1 MKSRAY
7 RVYLLFKV
15 CFSLLFSMAT
25 VLSIVYHLEVVGLNP
40 LQLVLVGTALETACF
55 LFEIPTGLVADL
67 YSRRRSV
74 LIGLFLYGAGFLM
87 EGALPWFGAVLLAQV
102 VWGCGDTFIT
112 GALEAWI
119 ASEEQ
124 GSPMDGVFLRG
135 SQLSRLGGMAGVVL
149 GWGCGDTFITGA
161 LEAWIA
167 SEEQGSPMDGVFLR
181 GSQLSRLGGMAGV
194 VLGTLLGGISLQLPL
209 ILSGALMI
217 ALGCVMMRIMPETN
231 FRPAVES
238 RKSLIRDAVGLMR
251 LNLRF
256 AKGAPALLALL
267 GVTLCGGL
275 ASEGFDRLSV
285 AHFLNDAVL
294 PAWGSLNTAVWFG
307 LISLLMLGVTL
318 CGGLASEGFDRL
330 SVAHFLNDAVLPA
343 WGSLNTAVWF
353 GLISLLS
360 SALSAAAVQILI
372 VRLEKRG
379 SLSRRGWVMFT
390 SAGYMAGLLLFAAG
404 RNFGFLLVMFLL
416 ASVMRALKEP
426 ITEAW
431 MNDQVEERL
440 RASVFS
446 ANGQMDALGQIVGG
460 PLSGL
465 AAQRISTPWGLACT
479 ALFMMP
485 VLLLAPLAERLTGRR
500 GAGRTN
506 EERL

>member
-102 VWGCGDTFIT
+102 V
-112 GALEAWI
+112 
-119 ASEEQ
+119 
-124 GSPMDGVFLRG
+124 
-135 SQLSRLGGMAGVVL
+135 
-149 GWGCGDTFITGA
+149 WGCGDTFITGA

-294 PAWGSLNTAVWFG
+294 PAWGSLNT
-307 LISLLMLGVTL
+307 S
-318 CGGLASEGFDRL
+318 
-330 SVAHFLNDAVLPA
+330 
-343 WGSLNTAVWF
+343 VWF

-360 SALSAAAVQILI
+360 STLSAAAVQILI

-500 GAGRTN
+500 SAGRTN

>member
-149 GWGCGDTFITGA
+149 G
-161 LEAWIA
+161 
-167 SEEQGSPMDGVFLR
+167 
-181 GSQLSRLGGMAGV
+181 
-194 VLGTLLGGISLQLPL
+194 TLLGGISLQLPL

-256 AKGAPALLALL
+256 AKGAPALLAL
-267 GVTLCGGL
+267 
-275 ASEGFDRLSV
+275 
-285 AHFLNDAVL
+285 
-294 PAWGSLNTAVWFG
+294 
-307 LISLLMLGVTL
+307 LGVTL

>member
-149 GWGCGDTFITGA
+149 G
-161 LEAWIA
+161 
-167 SEEQGSPMDGVFLR
+167 
-181 GSQLSRLGGMAGV
+181 
-194 VLGTLLGGISLQLPL
+194 TLLGGISLQLPL

-256 AKGAPALLALL
+256 AKGAPALLAL
-267 GVTLCGGL
+267 
-275 ASEGFDRLSV
+275 
-285 AHFLNDAVL
+285 
-294 PAWGSLNTAVWFG
+294 
-307 LISLLMLGVTL
+307 LGVTL

-479 ALFMMP
+479 ALFMTP

>member
-135 SQLSRLGGMAGVVL
+135 SQM
-149 GWGCGDTFITGA
+149 
-161 LEAWIA
+161 
-167 SEEQGSPMDGVFLR
+167 
-181 GSQLSRLGGMAGV
+181 SRLGGMAGV

-238 RKSLIRDAVGLMR
+238 RKSLIRDAAGLMR

-256 AKGAPALLALL
+256 AKGAPALLAL
-267 GVTLCGGL
+267 
-275 ASEGFDRLSV
+275 
-285 AHFLNDAVL
+285 
-294 PAWGSLNTAVWFG
+294 
-307 LISLLMLGVTL
+307 LGVTL

-431 MNDQVEERL
+431 MNDQVDERL